1 MKGGY
6 TMSNETK
13 YTLDNIHEFF
23 DSLDNAP
30 NPNIHK
36 MVVWAGYERDRLLR
50 EELRNVEKIYESKDD
65 NPIHRYI
72 ASKIS
77 DNIYIVEY
85 MRKELT
91 LGYFPCVRVNK
102 DYMRRSNTL
111 YKSFD
116 QCLLA
121 ALSILYTSHEEA
133 GAWAFKLIASS
144 MNEDDDKF

>member
-6 TMSNETK
+6 TMGNETK
-13 YTLDNIHEFF
+13 YTLDNIQEFF

-30 NPNIHK
+30 NSKIRK
-36 MVVWAGYERDRLLR
+36 MMVWAGYERDRLLR
-50 EELRNVEKIYESKDD
+50 EELRNIEKIYESKDD
-65 NPIHRYI
+65 NPIYHYN
-72 ASKIS
+72 AHKIS
-77 DNIYIVEY
+77 DKIYVIEY
-85 MRKELT
+85 MRKGIT

-102 DYMRRSNTL
+102 DCMRRSNTL

-144 MNEDDDKF
+144 MNEDDDQF

>member
-1 MKGGY
+1 MG
-6 TMSNETK
+6 NETK
-13 YTLDNIHEFF
+13 YTFDNIQEFF

-30 NPNIHK
+30 NSKIRK
-36 MVVWAGYERDRLLR
+36 MMVWAGYERDRLLR
-50 EELRNVEKIYESKDD
+50 EELHNIEKIYESKDD
-65 NPIHRYI
+65 NPIYHYN
-72 ASKIS
+72 AHKIS
-77 DNIYIVEY
+77 DKIYVIEY

-144 MNEDDDKF
+144 MNEDDDQF

>member
-6 TMSNETK
+6 TMGNETK

-23 DSLDNAP
+23 DNLDNAP
-30 NPNIHK
+30 NPNICK
-36 MVVWAGYERDRLLR
+36 MMVWAGYERDRLLR

-91 LGYFPCVRVNK
+91 LGYFPCVKVTKNSI
-102 DYMRRSNTL
+102 RRSHTL

-116 QCLLA
+116 QCVIA
-121 ALSILYTSHEEA
+121 AYSILYTDYEDA
-133 GAWAFKLIASS
+133 GQWASELMDINVS
-144 MNEDDDKF
+144 